1 MQNNT
6 GNIIRQKRK
15 ESGFTL
21 NALANK
27 LNISVSNLSRI
38 ETGAIKVST
47 NIINKLV
54 CTCATSNNLKKLNQ
68 Y

>member
-6 GNIIRQKRK
+6 GIIIRQKRK

-38 ETGAIKVST
+38 ETGALKVST
-47 NIINKLV
+47 NLNK
-54 CTCATSNNLKKLNQ
+54 SIS
-68 Y
+68 